1 MARRQHAPG
10 VLSAADLQATMTSFG
25 VAAHQVRRDHVISH
39 ALAALT
45 LIDSDRLLFFGGT
58 ALARTHL
65 PDLRLS
71 EDIDLIALSPRP
83 ALARDIQDALTSA
96 LGRVLGSPFFAPDIV
111 TTRATQASVMQIG
124 DASIRL
130 QLLPHT
136 GYPRWPT
143 EVRSLEQRYADA
155 PPAELRVLTA
165 PAFAAAKLA
174 AWHDRH
180 APRDLYDLWALAAQG
195 LITDEARRLH
205 ARFGPTT
212 DATSVSFASV
222 PTQIEWDTALA
233 HQGRVRVSAAEAAAT
248 VADAWAS

>member
-1 MARRQHAPG
+1 MA
-10 VLSAADLQATMTSFG
+10 TFG
-25 VAAHQVRRDHVISH
+25 VGEDQVRRDHVISH

-45 LIDSDRLLFFGGT
+45 RIDSDRLLFFGGT

-65 PDLRLS
+65 TDLRLS

-83 ALARDIQDALTSA
+83 ALARDVQDVLTSA
-96 LGRVLGSPFFAPDIV
+96 LGRVVGKPSFEPDILA
-111 TTRATQASVMQIG
+111 TRRAQSCVMRIG
-124 DASIRL
+124 AVSIQL
-130 QLLPHT
+130 QLLAQA

-155 PPAELRVLTA
+155 PPAEMRVLTA

-180 APRDLYDLWALAAQG
+180 AARDLYDLWALAARG

-205 ARFGPTT
+205 ARLGPTT
-212 DATSVSFASV
+212 NAGSIAFRPV
-222 PTQIEWDTALA
+222 PSSAEWNDALA
-233 HQGRVRVSAAEAAAT
+233 HQGLVRVTAAEAAAI

>member
-1 MARRQHAPG
+1 MARSRGAPG
-10 VLSAADLQATMTSFG
+10 ILSAADLNSTTAAFG
-25 VAAHQVRRDHVISH
+25 VSAHQVRRDHVISH
-39 ALAALT
+39 ALAALSR
-45 LIDSDRLLFFGGT
+45 IESDRLLFFGGT
-58 ALARTHL
+58 ALARTYL

-83 ALARDIQDALTSA
+83 VLARDIQDVLISA
-96 LGRVLGSPFFAPDIV
+96 LGRVVGTPTFVPDIV
-111 TTRATQASVMQIG
+111 NTRQAQTSVMLIG
-124 DASIRL
+124 DASIQL

-143 EVRSLEQRYADA
+143 EVRTLEQRYADA

-180 APRDLYDLWALAAQG
+180 APRDLYDLWALATRG

-212 DATSVSFASV
+212 AAHSVAFAPLPSQ
-222 PTQIEWDTALA
+222 TEWNDALA
-233 HQGRVRVSAAEAAAT
+233 HQGRVRVTAAEAAAT